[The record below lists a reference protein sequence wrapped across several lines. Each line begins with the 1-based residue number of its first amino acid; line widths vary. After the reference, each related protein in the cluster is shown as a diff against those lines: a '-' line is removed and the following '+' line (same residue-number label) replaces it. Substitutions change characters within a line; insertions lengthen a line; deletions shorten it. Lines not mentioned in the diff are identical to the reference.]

1 MNIKLNLFLFSA
13 LVSLGSLSLAAVIE
27 RSSSTAFHAKSNEC
41 GDSILQVGEQ
51 CDDGGQ
57 FNGDGCDSSCRVE
70 WGYFACG
77 AGSTDA
83 CGEICG
89 DGIKITAEACD
100 DGNTLNGDGCSAQCT
115 IETPLTFD
123 CALDND
129 QKQRDAFPNYISP
142 RANGER
148 SFSAGRQ
155 SFDTNFEPILEQVP
169 HCNGLPWVVDSV
181 NRHLV
186 EYQFIVVLDKS
197 WVDYYDQYQH
207 HFLTQGYATLED
219 SPRILFDRASYLFEA
234 QFGVRVGISRVVV
247 VETLEQKCQ
256 ATGGYVED
264 GVADN
269 THTPTALAE
278 KNIVKLPTEMGVVR
292 LGIDPPDTYCASY
305 SGIAPWQNQLPI
317 LVNTE
322 NPFSGDS
329 GLLRHRAA
337 VTLAHELTH
346 FFGIMGNTN
355 HPHHLNAHV
364 ANEIPDIMVWNGI
377 PIEAVR
383 PDGMFFKFLTAC
395 TPVYDEY
402 LCAGVKATAS
412 SSIATPLIC
421 LADTECLI
429 DTDTDGSPDDCPE
442 PSTVCVADAFPRDP
456 KESLDTDGDGI
467 GNNADMDD
475 DNDGT
480 VDDDDVFPLDV
491 SESSDADMD
500 GTGDNKDAFPNNPL
514 YTLDSDS
521 DGMPDSWETKYG
533 LDPNDPNDA
542 ASDKNNDGVT
552 ALNEFLTGAVPTGL
566 LDLDGDGQ
574 YDALTDGLLLLR
586 GMFGL
591 DGSALVTGA
600 IASDAAFTASVDI
613 ESRIATLDD
622 LADIDGNGTIDA
634 LTDGLLTLRYL
645 FGLEGDTLIA
655 GVVASDATR
664 TTAVDIEA
672 HLKTLMPAL

>member
-1 MNIKLNLFLFSA
+1 MDIKVRLFFFSV
-13 LVSLGSLSLAAVIE
+13 LVSLGNLSLASVIE
-27 RSSSTAFHAKSNEC
+27 QSSSPVFHTKSHEC

-70 WGYFACG
+70 WGYFECG
-77 AGSTDA
+77 VGSTDS

-100 DGNTLNGDGCSAQCT
+100 DGNILNGDGCSAECK

-123 CALDND
+123 CALEND

-148 SFSAGRQ
+148 SLTSGRQ

-169 HCNGLPWVVDSV
+169 HCNGLPWALDAV
-181 NRHLV
+181 NRHLI

-197 WVDYYDQYQH
+197 WVDYYDQYQR
-207 HFLTQGYATLED
+207 HFLTQGYESLED
-219 SPRILFDRASYLFEA
+219 SPKILFDRASYLFEA
-234 QFGVRVGISRVVV
+234 QFGVRVGISRVIVLD
-247 VETLEQKCQ
+247 TLEQKCA
-256 ATGGYVED
+256 ATGGYVDD

-269 THTPTALAE
+269 TNTSTALAE
-278 KNIVKLPTEMGVVR
+278 KNIVKLPTEIGVVR
-292 LGIDPPDTYCASY
+292 LGIDPPNTYCASY
-305 SGIAPWQNQLPI
+305 SGIAPWQNELPV

-329 GLLRHRAA
+329 GLLRHKAA
-337 VTLAHELTH
+337 VTLAHELAH
-346 FFGIMGNTN
+346 FFGIMVTPN

-377 PIEAVR
+377 PIESVR

-421 LADTECLI
+421 LGDSECLI
-429 DTDTDGSPDDCPE
+429 DTDADGSPDECPE
-442 PSTVCVADAFPRDP
+442 PSSICIADVFPLDS
-456 KESLDTDGDGI
+456 KESLDTDKDGI
-467 GNNADMDD
+467 GNNTDTDD
-475 DNDGT
+475 DNDG
-480 VDDDDVFPLDV
+480 VDDDDDAFPLDPL
-491 SESSDADMD
+491 ESSDTDMD
-500 GTGDNKDAFPNNPL
+500 GAGDNNDAFPNNSL
-514 YTLDSDS
+514 YTMDSDS
-521 DGMPDSWETKYG
+521 DGMPDSWEVKYG
-533 LDPNDPNDA
+533 LNPNDPNDA
-542 ASDKNNDGVT
+542 NSDRNNDSIT
-552 ALNEFLTGAVPTGL
+552 ALDEFLSGGVPSGV

-574 YDALTDGLLLLR
+574 YDALTDGLILLR

-591 DGSALVTGA
+591 DGNILVSGA
-600 IASDAAFTASVDI
+600 IASGAFYTEPVDI
-613 ESRIATLDD
+613 ESRIATLGD
-622 LADIDGNGTIDA
+622 LADIDGNGDIDA

-645 FGLEGDTLIA
+645 FGLQGDTLIN
-655 GVVASDATR
+655 GTVASDATR
-664 TTAVDIEA
+664 KTAEEIEE
-672 HLKTLMPAL
+672 HLETLMPAL